1 MELVTEFRKNCYAA
15 GLWEDSE
22 YPYMLETE
30 NKLRVVIQNITK
42 ELEQRT
48 TEEPKKI
55 PALLKPPYVVT

>member
-1 MELVTEFRKNCYAA
+1 MDLVSEFGNSCYAA
-15 GLWEDSE
+15 GIEGDLEC
-22 YPYMLETE
+22 PHMIETE

-55 PALLKPPYVVT
+55 PALLKPLPV